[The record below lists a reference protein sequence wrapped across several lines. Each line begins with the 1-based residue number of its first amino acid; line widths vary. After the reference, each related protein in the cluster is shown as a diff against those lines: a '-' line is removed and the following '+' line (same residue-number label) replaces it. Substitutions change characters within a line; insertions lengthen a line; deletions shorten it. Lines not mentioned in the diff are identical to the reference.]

1 MRFSESA
8 RRPMRIIL
16 TGLAVT
22 VLQVAASSAQV
33 NPIVFDGNIVWNTD
47 LSVYAGAASAG
58 SPCLPGLD
66 STTVSIATAQ
76 FTRNS
81 QLNPLLSG
89 ALNVANPDWRPAPGS
104 PAFCSNG
111 QHQVLQVPASGGFF
125 RQTDYAGA
133 LGPFEQDW
141 TAGWTYYGLDGGGR
155 SFPVRPVVVLDN
167 HHLFSNRTFS
177 ADSNYLVR
185 GTLRVKNG
193 ATLTVQP
200 GVVIFEETASV
211 GTIVVER
218 GARINAVGLPF
229 APIIITSD
237 AAPGTQTPGGT
248 GGLYL
253 LGRARTNFVNS
264 CAGDSASA
272 EGSGAVGYYGGND
285 PLDSSGALRY
295 VRVEFAGVTFS
306 PNNEA
311 NSFTFCGVG
320 VGTSLQYLQ
329 AHRGSDDLFE
339 FFGGN
344 ASPSY
349 LVGTYGNDDGF
360 DWQGG
365 YNGRAQFVIIRQITG
380 DAGTERGIEADN
392 NEFDNTSELCSG
404 RSFPT
409 LANFTLI
416 GDRSAGAGIGD
427 GIHLRRGT
435 GAIII
440 NSIVTEWKQSALEIN
455 GAATFANH
463 CSDRA
468 GIAAITPPTFCS
480 SSLDPGPVVFD
491 GNLLFGNA
499 GGDYGGAASAGSPC
513 VPGLDSTTAAIAT
526 AQYSNNSNA
535 DPLLTG
541 ALNVAAPNWVPALG
555 SPAYA
560 GNPGHG
566 RTVQTPKDGFFEKA
580 CFTGA
585 VGQDDD
591 WTQGWTYYGLDGGGR
606 TFPVRPVT
614 VLDNHRF
621 YSDRTLSADSNYV
634 VRGTVRVKDQA
645 TLHIPAGVVLFQ
657 ETASVGT
664 LVIERGGR
672 ISALGTRE
680 QPIIITSDAAPGT
693 QTPGGTGGLY
703 ILGRARTNFV
713 NSCAGDSASSE
724 GSGTVGFYGGNDDAD
739 SSGVMRY
746 VRVEF
751 AGVTFSPNNEANAFT
766 LCGVG
771 SRTVT
776 EYIQAHRGSDDLFE
790 VFGGTATLK
799 RAVLTYGNDDG
810 FDWQGG
816 YRGRAQFVIVRQ
828 IVGDAGTER
837 GIEADNNEF
846 ANATELCSGRS
857 NPTLSNFTILGD
869 LSTGAGVGDGIHLRR
884 GTAGTIL
891 NSIIAYWK
899 QNGLEI
905 NGAESFRNHCED
917 RALAYGPGIQC
928 SAFTTDAPAA
938 GFRTLAAFASPNP
951 VRRDLQIRFTLPA
964 AGHVDVE
971 LFGADGRLVRTLE
984 QGTLGAGA
992 HTVQWDTNGLLPAGT
1007 YFYRVRAN
1015 GQQVS
1020 GKFVRVQ

>member
-1 MRFSESA
+1 MRFTHRIPRAVQSALAGIALLAVAAASA
-8 RRPMRIIL
+8 R
-16 TGLAVT
+16 
-22 VLQVAASSAQV
+22 AQV

-47 LSVYAGAASAG
+47 GPLYAGAASAG
-58 SPCLPGLD
+58 SSCVPGLD

-81 QLNPLLSG
+81 NLDPLLSG
-89 ALNVANPDWRPAPGS
+89 ALNIASPNWRPAAAS
-104 PAFCSNG
+104 PAFCANG
-111 QHQVLQVPASGGFF
+111 QHQVLQLPSAGGFF
-125 RQTDYAGA
+125 RQTEYAGA

-155 SFPVRPVVVLDN
+155 TFPVRPVVILDN
-167 HHLFSNRTFS
+167 HNLYSNRTFS

-185 GTLRVKNG
+185 GTLRVKSQ

-218 GARINAVGLPF
+218 GGKLNASGLPF
-229 APIIITSD
+229 APIVITSD

-272 EGSGAVGYYGGND
+272 EGSGAIGYYGGND
-285 PLDSSGALRY
+285 PNDNSGVLRY

-320 VGTSLQYLQ
+320 VGTTLEYLQ

-344 ASPSY
+344 ASPTH

-365 YNGRAQFVIIRQITG
+365 YNGRAQFVVIRQVTG

-416 GDRSAGAGIGD
+416 GDRTPGAGIGD
-427 GIHLRRGT
+427 GVHLRRGT
-435 GAIII
+435 GAILL
-440 NSIVTEWKQSALEIN
+440 NSIITEWKQSALEVN

-463 CSDRA
+463 CADRV
-468 GIAAITPPTFCS
+468 GIAAITPATYCS
-480 SSLDPGPVVFD
+480 SNLDPGPIVFD
-491 GNLLFGNA
+491 GNLLFNNA

-513 VPGLDSTTAAIAT
+513 LPGLDSTTVSIAT
-526 AQYSNNSNA
+526 AQYTQNSNA
-535 DPLLTG
+535 DPLLSG
-541 ALNVAAPNWVPALG
+541 ALDVANPVWVPAAG

-560 GNPGHG
+560 GNSGHG
-566 RTVQTPKDGFFEKA
+566 KTVSTPKDGFFEQV
-580 CFTGA
+580 CYVGA
-585 VGQDDD
+585 VGQGDD

-606 TFPVRPVT
+606 VFPVRPV
-614 VLDNHRF
+614 VILDNHNL

-634 VRGTVRVKDQA
+634 VRGTLRVKSQA
-645 TLHIPAGVVLFQ
+645 TLNIPAGVVLFE

-664 LVIERGGR
+664 IVVERGGK
-672 ISALGTRE
+672 INALGTAAA
-680 QPIIITSDAAPGT
+680 PIIITSDAAPGT

-703 ILGRARTNFV
+703 VLGRARTNFV
-713 NSCAGDSASSE
+713 NSCAGDSASAE
-724 GSGTVGFYGGNDDAD
+724 GSGAVGFYGGNDDAD

-751 AGVTFSPNNEANAFT
+751 AGVTFSPNNEANSFT
-766 LCGVG
+766 FGGVG

-790 VFGGTATLK
+790 AFGGTATLK
-799 RAVLTYGNDDG
+799 HAVLTYGNDDG

-816 YRGRAQFVIVRQ
+816 YRGRAQFVIIRQ
-828 IVGDAGTER
+828 ITGDAGTER

-869 LSTGAGVGDGIHLRR
+869 LTPGAGIGDGIHLRR
-884 GTAGTIL
+884 GTAGVVL

-899 QNGLEI
+899 QNGLEL
-905 NGAESFRNHCED
+905 NGAETFRNHCED

-928 SAFTTDAPAA
+928 SAFTTDAP
-938 GFRTLAAFASPNP
+938 GISGTSLAAFASPNP
-951 VRRDLQIRFTLPA
+951 VRNAMQIRFTLPS
-964 AGHVDVE
+964 AGRVDVE

-984 QGTLGAGA
+984 QGVLGAGR
-992 HTVQWDTNGLLPAGT
+992 HTVSWDTAGRLPAGT